1 MAKIRSTTELIY
13 DSRNGNQGIIHLE
26 IDGWEFKPTTN
37 TYLAKVNDY
46 VIEEIEIVDEENNT
60 TIQEV
65 KKLINSKNLNYQ
77 SADIDGLFYLL
88 QNPIELTESYT
99 SEMDLLISMALL
111 YVTKQSPIYGSTAN
125 QWQIF

>member
-13 DSRNGNQGIIHLE
+13 DSRNRNQGIIQLE
-26 IDGWEFKPTTN
+26 IDGWEFKPATN

-60 TIQEV
+60 TTQEV

-99 SEMDLLISMALL
+99 SEMDLLISIALL
-111 YVTKQSPIYGSTAN
+111 YVTQQSPIYGSN
-125 QWQIF
+125 SNDWQIV